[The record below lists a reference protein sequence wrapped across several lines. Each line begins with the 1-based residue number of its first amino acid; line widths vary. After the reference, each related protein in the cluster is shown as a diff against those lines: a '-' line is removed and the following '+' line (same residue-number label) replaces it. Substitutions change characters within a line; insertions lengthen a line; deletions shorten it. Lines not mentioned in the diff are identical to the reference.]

1 MDMYQKRK
9 IRKEKR
15 ENSNQNEKFHKV
27 VLNWFPGHMTKTF
40 RVMEKEIKNIDVV
53 IILLD
58 ARIPY
63 SSQNPEVEKLIKNK
77 PRVYI
82 LNKRDLADE
91 NITNQ
96 WIKHFKSN
104 GMGAIA
110 INSKTGKN
118 SKVIVDKV
126 HAELSELLE
135 RREKRGIEKLKIK
148 AMMVGIPNVGKST
161 FINSLAGTRRA
172 KAQDKPGVTR
182 GKQWVTVGDLDLL
195 DMPGVLWPKFENQ
208 NVAANLAF
216 IGSIKDD
223 VLDIEELAVALIS
236 ELKEIYPEL
245 LKDRYKLTDE
255 DLQGESYE
263 ILGTIARKRGMLLPG
278 GVENT
283 ERASIMLCDE
293 FRGSKMGRISLERP
307 SENE

>member
-9 IRKEKR
+9 IRAEKK
-15 ENSNQNEKFHKV
+15 NNNQEEKLTKV
-27 VLNWFPGHMTKTF
+27 GINWFPGHMTKTF

-96 WIKHFKSN
+96 WIKYFKSN

-278 GVENT
+278 SVENT

>member
-1 MDMYQKRK
+1 MS
-9 IRKEKR
+9 ENT
-15 ENSNQNEKFHKV
+15 NSNLGTIQ
-27 VLNWFPGHMTKTF
+27 WFPGHMTKTF

-110 INSKTGKN
+110 INSKIGKN

>member
-1 MDMYQKRK
+1 MS
-9 IRKEKR
+9 ENT
-15 ENSNQNEKFHKV
+15 NSNLGTIQ
-27 VLNWFPGHMTKTF
+27 WFPGHMTKTF

-96 WIKHFKSN
+96 WIKYFKSN

-236 ELKEIYPEL
+236 ELREIYPEL

-263 ILGTIARKRGMLLPG
+263 ILGMIARKRGMLLPG

>member
-1 MDMYQKRK
+1 MS
-9 IRKEKR
+9 ENT
-15 ENSNQNEKFHKV
+15 NSNLGTIQ
-27 VLNWFPGHMTKTF
+27 WFPGHMTKTF

-96 WIKHFKSN
+96 WIKYFKSN

-195 DMPGVLWPKFENQ
+195 DTPGVLWPKFENQ

>member
-1 MDMYQKRK
+1 MS
-9 IRKEKR
+9 ENT
-15 ENSNQNEKFHKV
+15 NSNLGTIQ
-27 VLNWFPGHMTKTF
+27 WFPGHMTKTF

-255 DLQGESYE
+255 DLQGGSYE

>member
-1 MDMYQKRK
+1 MS
-9 IRKEKR
+9 ENT
-15 ENSNQNEKFHKV
+15 NSNLGTIQ
-27 VLNWFPGHMTKTF
+27 WFPGHMTKTF

-255 DLQGESYE
+255 DLQGGSYE

-307 SENE
+307 S

>member
-1 MDMYQKRK
+1 MS
-9 IRKEKR
+9 ENT
-15 ENSNQNEKFHKV
+15 NSNLGTIQ
-27 VLNWFPGHMTKTF
+27 WFPGHMTKTF

-96 WIKHFKSN
+96 WIKYFKSN

-255 DLQGESYE
+255 DLQGENYE

-293 FRGSKMGRISLERP
+293 FRDSKMGRISLERP

>member
-1 MDMYQKRK
+1 MS
-9 IRKEKR
+9 ENT
-15 ENSNQNEKFHKV
+15 NSNLGTIQ
-27 VLNWFPGHMTKTF
+27 WFPGHMTKTF

-161 FINSLAGTRRA
+161 FINSLAGTRRS

>member
-1 MDMYQKRK
+1 MS
-9 IRKEKR
+9 ENT
-15 ENSNQNEKFHKV
+15 NSNLGTIQ
-27 VLNWFPGHMTKTF
+27 WFPGHMTKTF

-96 WIKHFKSN
+96 WIKYFKSN

-118 SKVIVDKV
+118 STVIVDKV

>member
-1 MDMYQKRK
+1 MS
-9 IRKEKR
+9 ENT
-15 ENSNQNEKFHKV
+15 NSNLGTIQ
-27 VLNWFPGHMTKTF
+27 WFPGHMTKTF

-77 PRVYI
+77 PRIYI

-96 WIKHFKSN
+96 WIKYFKSN

-263 ILGTIARKRGMLLPG
+263 ILCTIARKRGMLLPG

>member
-1 MDMYQKRK
+1 MS
-9 IRKEKR
+9 ENT
-15 ENSNQNEKFHKV
+15 NSNLGTIQ
-27 VLNWFPGHMTKTF
+27 WFPGHMTKTF

-96 WIKHFKSN
+96 WIKYFKSN

-263 ILGTIARKRGMLLPG
+263 ILGMIARKRGMLLPG

>member
-1 MDMYQKRK
+1 MS
-9 IRKEKR
+9 ENT
-15 ENSNQNEKFHKV
+15 NSNLGTIQ
-27 VLNWFPGHMTKTF
+27 WFPGHMTKTF

-96 WIKHFKSN
+96 WIKYFKSN

-278 GVENT
+278 GVENI

>member
-1 MDMYQKRK
+1 MS
-9 IRKEKR
+9 ENT
-15 ENSNQNEKFHKV
+15 NSNLGTIQ
-27 VLNWFPGHMTKTF
+27 WFPGHMTKTF

-63 SSQNPEVEKLIKNK
+63 SSQNPEVEKLIRNK

-96 WIKHFKSN
+96 WIKYFKSN

-307 SENE
+307 S

>member
-1 MDMYQKRK
+1 MS
-9 IRKEKR
+9 ENT
-15 ENSNQNEKFHKV
+15 NSNLGTIQ
-27 VLNWFPGHMTKTF
+27 WFPGHMTKTF

-96 WIKHFKSN
+96 WIKYFKSN

-236 ELKEIYPEL
+236 ELKEIYPGL

>member
-1 MDMYQKRK
+1 MS
-9 IRKEKR
+9 ENT
-15 ENSNQNEKFHKV
+15 NSNLGTIQ
-27 VLNWFPGHMTKTF
+27 WFPGHMTKTF

-96 WIKHFKSN
+96 WIKYFKSN

-118 SKVIVDKV
+118 SKMIVDKV

-236 ELKEIYPEL
+236 ELREIYPEL

-263 ILGTIARKRGMLLPG
+263 ILGMIARKRGMLLPG

-307 SENE
+307 PENE

>member
-1 MDMYQKRK
+1 MS
-9 IRKEKR
+9 ENT
-15 ENSNQNEKFHKV
+15 NSNLGTIQ
-27 VLNWFPGHMTKTF
+27 WFPGHMTKTF

-172 KAQDKPGVTR
+172 KAQDRPGVTR

>member
-1 MDMYQKRK
+1 MS
-9 IRKEKR
+9 ENT
-15 ENSNQNEKFHKV
+15 NSNLGTIQ
-27 VLNWFPGHMTKTF
+27 WFPGHMTKTF

-53 IILLD
+53 IVLLD

-96 WIKHFKSN
+96 WIKYFKSN

-161 FINSLAGTRRA
+161 FINSLAGTQRA

>member
-1 MDMYQKRK
+1 MS
-9 IRKEKR
+9 
-15 ENSNQNEKFHKV
+15 ENTNSYLGTIQ
-27 VLNWFPGHMTKTF
+27 WFPGHMTKTF

>member
-1 MDMYQKRK
+1 MS
-9 IRKEKR
+9 ENT
-15 ENSNQNEKFHKV
+15 NSNLGTIQ
-27 VLNWFPGHMTKTF
+27 WFPGHMTKTF

-96 WIKHFKSN
+96 WIKYFKSN

-161 FINSLAGTRRA
+161 FINSLAGTQRA

-307 SENE
+307 LENE

>member
-1 MDMYQKRK
+1 MS
-9 IRKEKR
+9 ENT
-15 ENSNQNEKFHKV
+15 NSNLGTIQ
-27 VLNWFPGHMTKTF
+27 WFPGHMTKTF

-96 WIKHFKSN
+96 WIKYFKSN

-236 ELKEIYPEL
+236 ELKEIYTEL

>member
-1 MDMYQKRK
+1 MS
-9 IRKEKR
+9 ENT
-15 ENSNQNEKFHKV
+15 NSNLGTIQ
-27 VLNWFPGHMTKTF
+27 WFPGHMTKTF

-77 PRVYI
+77 PRIYI

-118 SKVIVDKV
+118 SKLIVDKV

>member
-1 MDMYQKRK
+1 MS
-9 IRKEKR
+9 ENT
-15 ENSNQNEKFHKV
+15 NSNLGTIQ
-27 VLNWFPGHMTKTF
+27 WFPGHMTKTF

-96 WIKHFKSN
+96 WIKYFKSN

-223 VLDIEELAVALIS
+223 ILDIEELAVALIS

-263 ILGTIARKRGMLLPG
+263 ILCTIARKRGMLLPG

>member
-1 MDMYQKRK
+1 MSEN
-9 IRKEKR
+9 I
-15 ENSNQNEKFHKV
+15 NSNLGTIQ
-27 VLNWFPGHMTKTF
+27 WFPGHMTKTF

-63 SSQNPEVEKLIKNK
+63 SSQNPEVEKIIKNK
-77 PRVYI
+77 PRIYI

-91 NITNQ
+91 NITNR
-96 WIKHFKSN
+96 WIKYFKSN

-118 SKVIVDKV
+118 SKLIVDKV
-126 HAELSELLE
+126 HAELAELLE

-161 FINSLAGTRRA
+161 FINSLAGTQRA
-172 KAQDKPGVTR
+172 KAQDRPGVTR

-223 VLDIEELAVALIS
+223 ILDIEELAVALIS
-236 ELKEIYPEL
+236 ELKEIYPNL
-245 LKDRYKLTDE
+245 LKERYKLTDE
-255 DLQGESYE
+255 DLEKESYD
-263 ILGTIARKRGMLLPG
+263 IIGMIARKRGMLLPG
-278 GVENT
+278 GIENT

-293 FRGSKMGRISLERP
+293 FRGSKMGKISLERP
-307 SENE
+307 TEYEQQSI

>member
-1 MDMYQKRK
+1 MS
-9 IRKEKR
+9 ENT
-15 ENSNQNEKFHKV
+15 NSNLGTIQ
-27 VLNWFPGHMTKTF
+27 WFPGHMTKTF

-96 WIKHFKSN
+96 WIKYFKSN

-161 FINSLAGTRRA
+161 FINSLAGTQRA

-236 ELKEIYPEL
+236 ELREIYPEL

-263 ILGTIARKRGMLLPG
+263 ILGMIARKRGMLLPG

>member
-1 MDMYQKRK
+1 MS
-9 IRKEKR
+9 ENT
-15 ENSNQNEKFHKV
+15 NSNLGTIQ
-27 VLNWFPGHMTKTF
+27 WFPGHMTKTF

-77 PRVYI
+77 PRIYI

-96 WIKHFKSN
+96 WIKYFKSN

>member
-1 MDMYQKRK
+1 MS
-9 IRKEKR
+9 ENT
-15 ENSNQNEKFHKV
+15 NSNLGTIQ
-27 VLNWFPGHMTKTF
+27 WFPGHMTKTF

-126 HAELSELLE
+126 LAELSELLE

-172 KAQDKPGVTR
+172 KAQDRPGVTR

>member
-1 MDMYQKRK
+1 MS
-9 IRKEKR
+9 ENT
-15 ENSNQNEKFHKV
+15 NSNLGTIQ
-27 VLNWFPGHMTKTF
+27 WFPGHMTKTF

-293 FRGSKMGRISLERP
+293 FRGSKMGRTSLERP

>member
-1 MDMYQKRK
+1 MS
-9 IRKEKR
+9 ENT
-15 ENSNQNEKFHKV
+15 NSNLGTIQ
-27 VLNWFPGHMTKTF
+27 WFPGHMTKTF

-96 WIKHFKSN
+96 WIKYFKSN

>member
-1 MDMYQKRK
+1 MS
-9 IRKEKR
+9 ENT
-15 ENSNQNEKFHKV
+15 NSNLGTIQ
-27 VLNWFPGHMTKTF
+27 WFPGHMTKTF

-96 WIKHFKSN
+96 WIKYFKSN

-135 RREKRGIEKLKIK
+135 IREKRGIEKLKIK

-161 FINSLAGTRRA
+161 FINSLAGTQRA

-236 ELKEIYPEL
+236 ELREIYPEL

-263 ILGTIARKRGMLLPG
+263 ILGMIARKRGMLLPG

>member
-1 MDMYQKRK
+1 MS
-9 IRKEKR
+9 ENT
-15 ENSNQNEKFHKV
+15 NSNLGTIQ
-27 VLNWFPGHMTKTF
+27 WFPGHMTKTF

-172 KAQDKPGVTR
+172 KAQDKPGITR

-223 VLDIEELAVALIS
+223 VLDIEELAVALI
-236 ELKEIYPEL
+236 
-245 LKDRYKLTDE
+245 
-255 DLQGESYE
+255 
-263 ILGTIARKRGMLLPG
+263 
-278 GVENT
+278 
-283 ERASIMLCDE
+283 
-293 FRGSKMGRISLERP
+293 
-307 SENE
+307 

>member
-1 MDMYQKRK
+1 MGIQSKQ
-9 IRKEKR
+9 I
-15 ENSNQNEKFHKV
+15 Q
-27 VLNWFPGHMTKTF
+27 WFPGHMAKT
-40 RVMEKEIKNIDVV
+40 RRMIGENLSAVDAVIEI
-53 IILLD
+53 LD
-58 ARIPY
+58 ARIPA
-63 SSQNPEVEKLIKNK
+63 SSRNPEIDRICGEK
-77 PRVYI
+77 PRLVL
-82 LNKRDLADE
+82 LNKSGLADE
-91 NITNQ
+91 SVTARWVERYTQ
-96 WIKHFKSN
+96 N
-104 GMGAIA
+104 GIVCLSCDCQSGSGIQRIA
-110 INSKTGKN
+110 PALRSLC
-118 SKVIVDKV
+118 
-126 HAELSELLE
+126 AEKLE
-135 RREKRGIEKLKIK
+135 RYRDKGMEGRKLKT
-148 AMMVGIPNVGKST
+148 MVLGIPNVGKSSL
-161 FINSLAGTRRA
+161 INRLTGA
-172 KAQDKPGVTR
+172 KKAKVENRPGVTLD
-182 GKQWVTVGDLDLL
+182 KQWVATGIGIDLL

-236 ELKEIYPEL
+236 ELKEIYPQL

>member
-1 MDMYQKRK
+1 MS
-9 IRKEKR
+9 
-15 ENSNQNEKFHKV
+15 ENTNNNLGTIQ
-27 VLNWFPGHMTKTF
+27 WFPGHMTKTF

-96 WIKHFKSN
+96 WIKYFKSN

>member
-1 MDMYQKRK
+1 MS
-9 IRKEKR
+9 ENT
-15 ENSNQNEKFHKV
+15 NSNLGTIQ
-27 VLNWFPGHMTKTF
+27 WFPGHMTKTF

-96 WIKHFKSN
+96 WIKYFKSN

-223 VLDIEELAVALIS
+223 VLDIEELVALIS

-255 DLQGESYE
+255 DLQGENYE

-293 FRGSKMGRISLERP
+293 FRDSKMGRISLERP

>member
-1 MDMYQKRK
+1 MS
-9 IRKEKR
+9 ENT
-15 ENSNQNEKFHKV
+15 NSNLGTIQ
-27 VLNWFPGHMTKTF
+27 WFPGHMTKTF

-135 RREKRGIEKLKIK
+135 RLEKRGIEKLKIK

>member
-1 MDMYQKRK
+1 MS
-9 IRKEKR
+9 ENT
-15 ENSNQNEKFHKV
+15 NSNLGTIQ
-27 VLNWFPGHMTKTF
+27 WFPGHMTKTF

-96 WIKHFKSN
+96 WIKYFKSN

-172 KAQDKPGVTR
+172 KAQDRPGVTR